1 MINQINVMAHLY
13 VILFIMLQSSYLIF
27 DFHTQKNLNQW
38 QVVDDVVMGGKS
50 SGNFKLDPKGN
61 AVFSGTVSIENNG
74 GFSSVRG
81 ELGKIQVKK
90 DQKIILFLKGDGKKY
105 QFRIKERKG
114 DYYSYVRSFQTGGN
128 WEQIE
133 IPLAKMYPAF
143 RGRQLDMPNFEGS
156 QIEEIAFLIG
166 NKVGEEFSLTLDKII
181 LQ

>member
-1 MINQINVMAHLY
+1 
-13 VILFIMLQSSYLIF
+13 MLQSSYIIF
-27 DFHTQKNLNQW
+27 DFHKEMNIDQW

-50 SGNFKLDPKGN
+50 SGNFELDPKGN
-61 AVFSGTVSIENNG
+61 AVFSGTVSTENNG

-81 ELGKIQVKK
+81 ELGKIRVKK
-90 DQKIILFLKGDGKKY
+90 EQKIILFLKGDGKKY
-105 QFRIKERKG
+105 QFRMKERRG
-114 DYYSYVRSFQTGGN
+114 DYYSYVCYFQTSGN

-133 IPLAKMYPAF
+133 IPLSIMYPAF

>member
-1 MINQINVMAHLY
+1 MVYLNVI
-13 VILFIMLQSSYLIF
+13 ILIMLQSSNLIF
-27 DFHTQKNLNQW
+27 DFHKEMKFDQW

-50 SGNFKLDPKGN
+50 SGNFELDAKGN
-61 AVFSGTVSIENNG
+61 AVFSGTFFKENNG
-74 GFSSVRG
+74 GFLFLGG
-81 ELGKIQVKK
+81 ELVKIRVKK

-105 QFRIKERKG
+105 QFRIKERRG
-114 DYYSYVRSFQTGGN
+114 DYYSYVCYFQTSGH

-133 IPLAKMYPAF
+133 IPLSQMYPAF

>member
-1 MINQINVMAHLY
+1 MVYLNVI
-13 VILFIMLQSSYLIF
+13 ILIMLQSSNLIF
-27 DFHTQKNLNQW
+27 DFHKEMKFDQW

-50 SGNFKLDPKGN
+50 SGNFELDAKGN
-61 AVFSGTVSIENNG
+61 AVFSGTVSTENNG

-81 ELGKIQVKK
+81 ELGKIRVKK

-105 QFRIKERKG
+105 QFRIKERRG
-114 DYYSYVRSFQTGGN
+114 DYYSYVCYFQTSGH

-133 IPLAKMYPAF
+133 IPLSQMYPAF

-156 QIEEIAFLIG
+156 QIEEIAFLMG

>member
-1 MINQINVMAHLY
+1 MVYLNVI
-13 VILFIMLQSSYLIF
+13 ILIMLQSSNLIF
-27 DFHTQKNLNQW
+27 DFHKEMKFDQW

-50 SGNFKLDPKGN
+50 SGNFELDAKGN
-61 AVFSGTVSIENNG
+61 AVFSGTVSTENNG

-81 ELGKIQVKK
+81 ELGKIRVKK

-105 QFRIKERKG
+105 QFRIKERRG
-114 DYYSYVRSFQTGGN
+114 DYYSYVCYFQTSGH

-133 IPLAKMYPAF
+133 IPLSQMYPAF

>member
-1 MINQINVMAHLY
+1 MVYLNVI
-13 VILFIMLQSSYLIF
+13 ILIMLQSSNLIF
-27 DFHTQKNLNQW
+27 DFHKEMKFDQW

-50 SGNFKLDPKGN
+50 SGNFELDAKGN
-61 AVFSGTVSIENNG
+61 AVFSGTVSTENNG

-81 ELGKIQVKK
+81 ELGKIRVKK

-105 QFRIKERKG
+105 QFRIKERRG
-114 DYYSYVRSFQTGGN
+114 DYYSYVCYFQTSGH

-133 IPLAKMYPAF
+133 IPLSQMYPSF

>member
-1 MINQINVMAHLY
+1 
-13 VILFIMLQSSYLIF
+13 MLQSSNLIF
-27 DFHTQKNLNQW
+27 DFHKEMKFDQW

-50 SGNFKLDPKGN
+50 SGNFELDAKGN
-61 AVFSGTVSIENNG
+61 AVFSGTVSTENNG

-81 ELGKIQVKK
+81 ELGKIRVKK

-105 QFRIKERKG
+105 QFRIKERRG
-114 DYYSYVRSFQTGGN
+114 DYYSYVCYFQTSGH

-133 IPLAKMYPAF
+133 IPLSQMYPAF

-181 LQ
+181 IQ

>member
-1 MINQINVMAHLY
+1 MVYLNVI
-13 VILFIMLQSSYLIF
+13 ILIMLQSSNLIF
-27 DFHTQKNLNQW
+27 DFHKEMKFDQW

-50 SGNFKLDPKGN
+50 SGNFELDAKGN
-61 AVFSGTVSIENNG
+61 AVFSGSVSTENNG

-81 ELGKIQVKK
+81 ELGKIRVKK

-105 QFRIKERKG
+105 QFRIKERRG
-114 DYYSYVRSFQTGGN
+114 DYYSYVCYFQTSGH

-133 IPLAKMYPAF
+133 IPLSQMYPAF

>member
-1 MINQINVMAHLY
+1 MVYLNVI
-13 VILFIMLQSSYLIF
+13 ILIMLQSSNLIF
-27 DFHTQKNLNQW
+27 DFHKEMKFDQW

-50 SGNFKLDPKGN
+50 SGNFELDAKGN
-61 AVFSGTVSIENNG
+61 AVFSGTVSTENNG

-81 ELGKIQVKK
+81 ELGKIRVKK

-105 QFRIKERKG
+105 QFRIKERRG
-114 DYYSYVRSFQTGGN
+114 DYYSYVCYFQTSGH

-133 IPLAKMYPAF
+133 IPLSQMYPAF

-181 LQ
+181 IQ